1 MYLPKIVSTV
11 KAKAET
17 FILHYIMVAHSLI
30 LFLTC
35 FFCCFTGANAF
46 WLEFVELVYRH
57 FVSLEKY
64 ESFRS
69 PNGDGTTIFMW
80 LILATRKSSRCFSVI
95 LSFGLAVENQP
106 ETIQNYA
113 HLLDHALPTY
123 KMTRAWAWHTTER
136 SWCKDHASYLRNNAD
151 LQFSFHFFFF

>member
-1 MYLPKIVSTV
+1 MSTV

-17 FILHYIMVAHSLI
+17 FIVHFIMVAHSLI
-30 LFLTC
+30 LFLT
-35 FFCCFTGANAF
+35 FFFVCFTGTNAF

-57 FVSLEKY
+57 FVSLEKN

-80 LILATRKSSRCFSVI
+80 LILATRKSSLCFSVS
-95 LSFGLAVENQP
+95 LSFGLDAENQP

-113 HLLDHALPTY
+113 HPLDHALPTY
-123 KMTRAWAWHTTER
+123 KMTRA
-136 SWCKDHASYLRNNAD
+136 
-151 LQFSFHFFFF
+151 